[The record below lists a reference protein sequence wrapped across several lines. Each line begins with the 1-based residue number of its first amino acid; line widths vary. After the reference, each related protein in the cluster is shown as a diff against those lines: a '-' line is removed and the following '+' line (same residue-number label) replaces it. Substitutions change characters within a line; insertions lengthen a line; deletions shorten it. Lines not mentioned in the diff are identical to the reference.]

1 MDATYIFL
9 CGVVWARSQEEAA
22 GLELIRATGCPVPE
36 LRVLARA
43 MLRQAGTHSSQL
55 IGNALSQGQ
64 MSAVQASLCAFEGEP
79 SGRNKK
85 LAVLLAVFAIAVT
98 SAVAG
103 MKNPVVGR
111 PGDVSH
117 TEHRC
122 ENAVNSADHTTLVA
136 AVKAA
141 GLVDT
146 LEGAGPFTV
155 FAPTTKRSP
164 SCLPAPWKRC

>member
-22 GLELIRATGCPVPE
+22 GLELICATGCPVPE

-43 MLRQAGTHSSQL
+43 MLRQAGNHSSQW

-85 LAVLLAVFAIAVT
+85 LAVRLAVFAIAVT

-103 MKNPVVGR
+103 MKNPLVGGQEMYPTQNIVVGTR
-111 PGDVSH
+111 
-117 TEHRC
+117 
-122 ENAVNSADHTTLVA
+122 
-136 AVKAA
+136 
-141 GLVDT
+141 
-146 LEGAGPFTV
+146 
-155 FAPTTKRSP
+155 
-164 SCLPAPWKRC
+164 